1 MMFVKLYQE
10 GIVKAVVSQNCD
22 GLHRRSGLP
31 TTGEPLYTG
40 RSHCDVINDYIVMF
54 VGLFELHG
62 NSNVEKC
69 ARCKHEYLRDYRIVG
84 LRNHETGKLSN
95 EMCGGGGWLY
105 TREVVLILFWYFCTP
120 GNVCDDPKCGGKL
133 RDTIIN
139 FGENLPEGQIA

>member
-95 EMCGGGGWLY
+95 EMCGGGG
-105 TREVVLILFWYFCTP
+105 
-120 GNVCDDPKCGGKL
+120 
-133 RDTIIN
+133 
-139 FGENLPEGQIA
+139 

>member
-95 EMCGGGGWLY
+95 KMCGGGLTIYKGGSVDFILIFLY
-105 TREVVLILFWYFCTP
+105 SRECL
-120 GNVCDDPKCGGKL
+120 
-133 RDTIIN
+133 
-139 FGENLPEGQIA
+139 